1 VELVFKM
8 LHNKSQYR
16 SVLVPFFP
24 LGEKEVEHHSK
35 LLSLSHKKVLHSKQ
49 KGFA

>member
-1 VELVFKM
+1 M

-16 SVLVPFFP
+16 SVLISFFL
-24 LGEKEVEHHSK
+24 LGKKEGSAIQSSF
-35 LLSLSHKKVLHSKQ
+35 LLAIKKVLHSKQ